1 MILCAERF
9 DREQYLSSLP
19 GLGDFSASSSAREA
33 PFPSGGWAKRQTH
46 LRGFDAM
53 TLFADRHGRRL
64 TSLATN
70 TTAALWLRPRT

>member
-9 DREQYLSSLP
+9 DREQHLSSLP

-33 PFPSGGWAKRQTH
+33 PFPSGDWAERQTQM
-46 LRGFDAM
+46 RGFDTM

-64 TSLATN
+64 MSRAKTTSS
-70 TTAALWLRPRT
+70 